1 MTRSNKTKLA
11 VTLLSLITL
20 NSYAVDNQI
29 TINQSIINYNNN
41 GNLSKKFDVKSGF
54 PHRSYVTT
62 ELYEIV
68 NPGKDDQRKILYK
81 AVDKKTDYGKKILKE
96 MSRKGIEV
104 KHPFDSDMHQN
115 PSKIILE
122 KKGDFLDTKSMSI
135 INLNKNLD
143 KERVYRLKV
152 FPIVKGFTKKNKANG
167 VKIMMQYEVLL
178 LVQPVNPILKYNYA
192 LEGKNLFIENTGN
205 SNFIIEKM
213 TQCDNK
219 KENCYEITPKRIYAD
234 ATYNFKLK
242 YSTDVISRFDFG
254 GKRTEVTFT
263 VK

>member
-1 MTRSNKTKLA
+1 MIRNNKTKFSLA
-11 VTLLSLITL
+11 LLSLIAF
-20 NSYAVDNQI
+20 NSSAIDNQI

-68 NPGKDDQRKILYK
+68 NPGKVNQRKILYK
-81 AVDKKTDYGKKILKE
+81 AVDKNTVYGEKILNE
-96 MSRKGIEV
+96 MSKKGIEI

-135 INLNKNLD
+135 INLNKNLE

-152 FPIVKGFTKKNKANG
+152 FPIVKGFTKKNKTNG

-178 LVQPVNPILKYNYA
+178 LVQPVNPILKYNYT
-192 LEGKNLFIENTGN
+192 LENKSLYIENTGN

-213 TQCDNK
+213 TQCDKK

-234 ATYNFKLK
+234 ANYNFKLK
-242 YSTDVISRFDFG
+242 YNTNVVSRFDFG